1 MIPTILIYFDIYVAH
16 GFVLSYL
23 WYNITNV
30 HYRTLKNLSVFYY
43 LLFLILFNK
52 IYFYYIPKLKKNYLP
67 FPFLIRFFLSI
78 LA

>member
-1 MIPTILIYFDIYVAH
+1 MIQYYQSTLSNIEK
-16 GFVLSYL
+16 FVG
-23 WYNITNV
+23 
-30 HYRTLKNLSVFYY
+30 FYY
-43 LLFLILFNK
+43 LLFSILFNK